1 MLESMKTEE
10 SGQIRENLKMQ
21 QEMSWKDTL
30 FHFPYHFLQGTHMSG
45 PLIGGNIRCFLKLA
59 GTEYFPDLTG
69 KLLLL
74 EACGGGEP
82 QLLTYLSHLEQLGA
96 FRKVSGILLGTFTK
110 LDREKGP
117 ERVWELLQSFVPTE
131 LPVAR
136 TTFIGHGTDSR
147 AAVIGSSYNFSE
159 K

>member
-1 MLESMKTEE
+1 
-10 SGQIRENLKMQ
+10 
-21 QEMSWKDTL
+21 
-30 FHFPYHFLQGTHMSG
+30 MSG

-110 LDREKGP
+110 LDREKRPGASLGASAKLCSDRASRGP
-117 ERVWELLQSFVPTE
+117 DHFHRPRDGFTGGGDRKQL
-131 LPVAR
+131 
-136 TTFIGHGTDSR
+136 
-147 AAVIGSSYNFSE
+147 
-159 K
+159 